1 MWKGLSPSG
10 EGYQLWSVPYG
21 KGLEQRPVLSR
32 GGVSNV
38 ACFLMGRGSNNGL
51 SPCGEGYQKW
61 LVLFRGGAQTMACS
75 LSGRG
80 IERGLSFLEGLKTR

>member
-1 MWKGLSPSG
+1 M
-10 EGYQLWSVPYG
+10 
-21 KGLEQRPVLSR
+21 
-32 GGVSNV
+32 